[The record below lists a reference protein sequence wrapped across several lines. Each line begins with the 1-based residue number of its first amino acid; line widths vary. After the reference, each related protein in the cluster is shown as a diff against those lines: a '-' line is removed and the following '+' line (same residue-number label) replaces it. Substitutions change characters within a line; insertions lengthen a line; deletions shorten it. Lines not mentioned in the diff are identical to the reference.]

1 MQFSSRQLEEE
12 EGEKRRRRHYL
23 EKIEEEGGEYGP
35 SHSRFWFSRI
45 PSSSS
50 SSGNEMVSFRG
61 KDAEK
66 KIKSLLSAKKIKG
79 ACYFLLFVSPL

>member
-1 MQFSSRQLEEE
+1 MVPPIL
-12 EGEKRRRRHYL
+12 
-23 EKIEEEGGEYGP
+23 
-35 SHSRFWFSRI
+35 RFWFSRI
-45 PSSSS
+45 PSS

-61 KDAEK
+61 KDTEK